1 MLTFSVAINLI
12 LTLQY
17 FITASPKFI
26 DYLFNADL
34 LFMHTLYDDFFVSGH
49 GIKGWTFPGG
59 QFFFPDMA
67 LYFLIRTFVE
77 HPGTI
82 YLIYVFVQQSLILL
96 AVALLIRHI
105 FSEGHLWIAAASIFM
120 FSLIP
125 AIAIVDNDYLFP
137 FYLYTV
143 NFHIGVFLLSLF
155 LFGAVINFNTK
166 PRFRKLLLIFFLTYL
181 GYLSDKLFLFMA
193 ILPAI
198 VAYAFLL
205 WRDQNKLNSIKLIGV
220 ITLGFV
226 ASIGTTRLLD
236 IYLIDIARYNTTPDY
251 AAISTAVKIISK
263 QLYNFIRG
271 INIRSLVVLI
281 YFTSLILGT
290 VFFFKNY
297 QKRKSNELIWV
308 LFALVFLYGLF
319 LAPIASGL
327 YIYEPRIRYNIS
339 VYYLSLILFFPFLL
353 QAGLLHLKHL
363 KIAVTIMALLLCAI
377 VYKGTTIQSVRLN
390 YYTQYYPKYIQALDS
405 LSQDFE
411 LKCGLSTYWQS
422 TQIRA
427 LSKNKLRVYNTY
439 PLNLRSDYFLSNKSW
454 YITSDNETE
463 QDVFNFIFLN
473 SELNDSLLNSKF
485 DTVYCYRTIDNMHFY
500 LLPDFRFTTNQDV
513 KLVK

>member
-1 MLTFSVAINLI
+1 MLALSVAINLI

-82 YLIYVFVQQSLILL
+82 YLIYVFIQQALILL
-96 AVALLIRHI
+96 AVGMLMRRLFR
-105 FSEGHLWIAAASIFM
+105 EEHLWITASSILM

-125 AIAIVDNDYLFP
+125 AIAIVDNEYLFP

-143 NFHIGVFLLSLF
+143 NFHIGVFVLSLF
-155 LFGAVINFNTK
+155 FFAYAIDYIKTPKNS
-166 PRFRKLLLIFFLTYL
+166 LLVLIFFIIYL
-181 GYLSDKLFLFMA
+181 GFLSDKLFLFMA

-198 VAYAFLL
+198 VASTFLL
-205 WRDQNKLNSIKLIGV
+205 WRNQNRLKPIKLIGV
-220 ITLGFV
+220 IILVFI

-251 AAISTAVKIISK
+251 AAISTSAKIIGK
-263 QLYNFIRG
+263 QLSNYIRLL
-271 INIRSLVVLI
+271 NIRSLVVLI
-281 YFTSLILGT
+281 YFSSLIIGT
-290 VFFFKNY
+290 ILFFKKFRKN
-297 QKRKSNELIWV
+297 KSNELFWL
-308 LFALVFLYGLF
+308 LFALVFLYSLF

-327 YIYEPRIRYNIS
+327 YLYEPRIRYNIS
-339 VYYLSLILFFPFLL
+339 VYYLSLILFFPLLL
-353 QAGLLHLKHL
+353 QAGLLRVKHL
-363 KIAVTIMALLLCAI
+363 RLVLTGMALLLCFI
-377 VYKGTTIQSVRLN
+377 VYKGTTKQTVKLN
-390 YYTQYYPKYIQALDS
+390 YYTHYYPKYIQALDS
-405 LSQDFE
+405 LSQEFE
-411 LKCGLSTYWQS
+411 LNCGLSTYWQS

-454 YITSDNETE
+454 YNSSDREDE
-463 QDVFNFIFLN
+463 FNFIFLN
-473 SELNDSLLNSKF
+473 SALNDSVFDSKF
-485 DTVYCYRTIDNMHFY
+485 DTIYFYREIDHMHFY
-500 LLPDFRFTTNQDV
+500 LLPDFVFNTNRDV
-513 KLVK
+513 ELVKK